1 MYIIFQNSRFII
13 TLLLSN
19 KLLFKNHKLK
29 FSTLKNQCTK
39 FYHYLMNSKKK
50 INFEVLRTVMK
61 VKLHFNLKLVSN
73 KIT

>member
-50 INFEVLRTVMK
+50 K
-61 VKLHFNLKLVSN
+61 N
-73 KIT
+73 KFRSTTYCYESKATF